1 MVNALS
7 GEPEQ
12 KGPSSSASRPAAEDT
27 EDTESGEPSPETANS
42 PAVALPLVIRV
53 TGPATFV
60 VVRVADTGGKVLT
73 QGTLNQGETRNY
85 RETPLQVVA
94 QNGGALQV
102 VIHGKV
108 QPQKPDGR
116 RAEWFVK
123 ARRG

>member
-12 KGPSSSASRPAAEDT
+12 KGPSTSASRPAAD
-27 EDTESGEPSPETANS
+27 DSGGGDPSPETASS
-42 PAVALPLVIRV
+42 PTAALPLVIRV

-94 QNGGALQV
+94 QNGGSLQV

-108 QPQKPDGR
+108 QPRKPDGR

-123 ARRG
+123 TRRG

>member
-1 MVNALS
+1 MALVNALT

-27 EDTESGEPSPETANS
+27 GGDPSPETASS
-42 PAVALPLVIRV
+42 PTVALPLVIRV
-53 TGPATFV
+53 TGPATYV

-85 RETPLQVVA
+85 REAPLQVVA
-94 QNGGALQV
+94 YNGGALQV

-108 QPQKPDGR
+108 QPQKPDGQR
-116 RAEWFVK
+116 GEWFVK